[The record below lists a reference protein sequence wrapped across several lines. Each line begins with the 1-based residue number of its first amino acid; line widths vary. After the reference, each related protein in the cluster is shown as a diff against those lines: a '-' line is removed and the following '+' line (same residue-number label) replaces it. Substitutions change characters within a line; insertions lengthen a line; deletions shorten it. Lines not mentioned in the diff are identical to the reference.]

1 MAPMG
6 VGAPIGLTN
15 HGEVEALE
23 LLCARCETLEIFNR
37 TEVVLGLTVF
47 FFFPFTRPHPPD
59 PGPGIRVSLP
69 VVETASTTAIL
80 LPVGP
85 RHTV

>member
-37 TEVVLGLTVF
+37 TEVVLEI
-47 FFFPFTRPHPPD
+47 FTLLRP
-59 PGPGIRVSLP
+59 RS
-69 VVETASTTAIL
+69 TAVKKS
-80 LPVGP
+80 
-85 RHTV
+85 